1 MREWLA
7 KPGCRIKLRFIPGYC
22 PHLNPIERLWGVVL
36 KEITHS
42 KEHKTIQDF
51 ANTILGFL
59 RTEVIQKWTT
69 FRDDVSDSF
78 RTIDPADCWV
88 IR

>member
-1 MREWLA
+1 MGRDTQ
-7 KPGCRIKLRFIPGYC
+7 RN
-22 PHLNPIERLWGVVL
+22 HTN
-36 KEITHS
+36 
-42 KEHKTIQDF
+42 KEHRTIQDF
-51 ANTILGFL
+51 ANTISGFL

-69 FRDDVSDSF
+69 FCDDVSDSF